1 VVTEMSEDPEAQ
13 RVKGKH
19 TRAQLALW
27 DAAVE
32 TRIRLQPVL
41 QMANRLPQG
50 DVHGDLSP
58 DAGEAVASASNACL
72 KTIWQLMKLK
82 RSLFRTNPAV

>member
-1 VVTEMSEDPEAQ
+1 MSEDPEAQ

-50 DVHGDLSP
+50 GQPPNPNPTHPPSR
-58 DAGEAVASASNACL
+58 C
-72 KTIWQLMKLK
+72 
-82 RSLFRTNPAV
+82 SLGP